1 MDLICY
7 LSNGYPTLE
16 RSVEIAKDYVK
27 GGCDI
32 IEIDFPSRDPFLEGE
47 YIASRMAKALEVCDD
62 YDVYMN
68 EMIKVKELLPSTS
81 FILLAYENTIEE
93 IGVEKFTS
101 FCTDNGFVDIILCGI
116 KDDVIKNHLIAHGLK
131 ISCYVQRAME
141 QSEVDYAMSSN
152 GFVYLQAKSDTHYRN
167 FPTLSSCIEY
177 LRGKGITRP
186 IYCGVGIHTLEDVK
200 MAKEAG
206 SDAVFIGSTI
216 LKLQDN
222 PTKLIQTIKDF
233 KSHC

>member
-16 RSVEIAKDYVK
+16 RSIEIAKDYVK

-32 IEIDFPSRDPFLEGE
+32 IEIDFPSRHPFLEGE
-47 YIASRMAKALEVCDD
+47 YIASRMAKALDECDD
-62 YDVYMN
+62 YDVYMK
-68 EMIKVKELLPSTS
+68 EMVRLQELLPSTS

-101 FCTDNGFVDIILCGI
+101 FCTDNGLKDIILCGMQN
-116 KDDVIKNHLIAHGLK
+116 DVIKNHLISNGLK
-131 ISCYVQRAME
+131 ISCYVQRAMDD
-141 QSEVDYAMSSN
+141 SEVEYATNSN
-152 GFVYLQAKSDTHYRN
+152 GFVYLQAKSNESYPE
-167 FPTLSSCIEY
+167 FPTLASCIGY
-177 LRGKGITRP
+177 LRDKGITRP
-186 IYCGVGIHTLEDVK
+186 IYCGVGIHTIEDVK

-206 SDAVFIGSTI
+206 SDAVFVGSTI

-233 KSHC
+233 KSYC

>member
-32 IEIDFPSRDPFLEGE
+32 IEIDFPSRDPYLEGE
-47 YIASRMAKALEVCDD
+47 LISSRMAKALEVCDD
-62 YDVYMN
+62 YDVYMK
-68 EMIKVKELLPSTS
+68 EMIQVKELLSSTS

-101 FCTDNGFVDIILCGI
+101 FCTTNGFIDIILCGI
-116 KDDVIKNHLIAHGLK
+116 KDDVIKDHLIAHGLK

-141 QSEVDYAMSSN
+141 HSEVDYAFSSN
-152 GFVYLQAKSDTHYRN
+152 GFVYLQAKSDKEYPE
-167 FPTLSSCIEY
+167 FPTLASCIEF
-177 LRGKGITRP
+177 LRERGISRP

-206 SDAVFIGSTI
+206 SDAVFVGSTI

-222 PTKLIQTIKDF
+222 SPKLIQTIKDF

>member
-62 YDVYMN
+62 YDVYMK
-68 EMIKVKELLPSTS
+68 EMIKVKELLPTTS

-101 FCTDNGFVDIILCGI
+101 FCVDNGLVDIILCGI
-116 KDDVIKNHLIAHGLK
+116 KNDVIKNHLITHGLK

-141 QSEVDYAMSSN
+141 QSEVDYAISSN
-152 GFVYLQAKSDTHYRN
+152 GFVYLQAKSDTHYPQ

-177 LRGKGITRP
+177 LRENGITRP

-222 PTKLIQTIKDF
+222 PIKLIQTIKDF
-233 KSHC
+233 KSNC